1 MRQRSRPAAEGQ
13 TRSRCDA
20 LAERASRGHSSHLLD
35 GRQRRGARVVNG
47 RQHPSALG
55 PVKGRSEQMNGKSM
69 HWVHRLAAFG
79 LVVGL
84 VAGLAAVGNAQSVG
98 GQAYSTYV
106 NTPLGYSGQ
115 SPLAVLPAVSGTDGA
130 TADAEGSAL
139 NVAGALSSDF
149 LNSITS
155 GEIGTAETGAQSTAS
170 AASVNILNGLI
181 TADEV
186 VANAMSSASQG
197 GAFSSADGSTVT
209 NLAIAG
215 VGSLSGDSPIA
226 PNTNISLPGV
236 GYVVLNEQIPSGDG
250 VTSSGLTVNMIHVYL
265 QNLVG
270 GIGGTLQTTGEIIV
284 GSATSSVAS

>member
-1 MRQRSRPAAEGQ
+1 
-13 TRSRCDA
+13 
-20 LAERASRGHSSHLLD
+20 
-35 GRQRRGARVVNG
+35 
-47 RQHPSALG
+47 
-55 PVKGRSEQMNGKSM
+55 MNRKSM
-69 HWVHRLAAFG
+69 HWVNHLVALG

-84 VAGLAAVGNAQSVG
+84 VVGVAAAGGAQTVG

-106 NTPLGYSGQ
+106 NTPLGSSAQ

-130 TADAEGSAL
+130 EADAEGAAL
-139 NVAGALSSDF
+139 SVAGALSSDF

-155 GEIGTAETGAQSTAS
+155 GEIGAAEAGAQSTSS

-186 VANAMSSASQG
+186 VANVVSSASQG
-197 GAFSSADGSTVT
+197 GAFSNADGSTFT
-209 NLAIAG
+209 NLTVAG
-215 VGSLSGDSPIA
+215 QSLSGDQVVA

-250 VTSSGLTVNMIHVYL
+250 VSSSGLTVNMIHVYL

-284 GSATSSVAS
+284 GSATSRVAS

>member
-1 MRQRSRPAAEGQ
+1 
-13 TRSRCDA
+13 
-20 LAERASRGHSSHLLD
+20 
-35 GRQRRGARVVNG
+35 
-47 RQHPSALG
+47 
-55 PVKGRSEQMNGKSM
+55 MNGNSM
-69 HWVHRLAAFG
+69 HWVTRLAALG

-98 GQAYSTYV
+98 GQAYSTFV

-130 TADAEGSAL
+130 MADAEGSAL

-155 GEIGTAETGAQSTAS
+155 GEIGAAETGAQSTAS

-186 VANAMSSASQG
+186 LANVMSSAAQD
-197 GAFSSADGSTVT
+197 GAFSNADGSTFT

-215 VGSLSGDSPIA
+215 VGSLSGDSPLA

-265 QNLVG
+265 QSLTGGSCVPLVG
-270 GIGGTLQTTGEIIV
+270 CLPGVLTTTGEIIV
-284 GSATSSVAS
+284 GSATSSVGP

>member
-1 MRQRSRPAAEGQ
+1 
-13 TRSRCDA
+13 
-20 LAERASRGHSSHLLD
+20 
-35 GRQRRGARVVNG
+35 
-47 RQHPSALG
+47 
-55 PVKGRSEQMNGKSM
+55 MNGKSM
-69 HWVHRLAAFG
+69 HWVNRLAALG

-84 VAGLAAVGNAQSVG
+84 VAGLAAAGSAQSVG

-106 NTPLGYSGQ
+106 NTPLGFSGQ

-130 TADAEGSAL
+130 MADAEGSAL

-186 VANAMSSASQG
+186 VANVMSSVTGS
-197 GAFSSADGSTVT
+197 GAFSNADGSTFT
-209 NLAIAG
+209 NLTVAG
-215 VGSLSGDSPIA
+215 RSLSGDQALA

-265 QNLVG
+265 QSLTG
-270 GIGGTLQTTGEIIV
+270 GGCTPLGCLPGVLTSTGEIIV
-284 GSATSSVAS
+284 GSAASNATM

>member
-1 MRQRSRPAAEGQ
+1 
-13 TRSRCDA
+13 
-20 LAERASRGHSSHLLD
+20 
-35 GRQRRGARVVNG
+35 
-47 RQHPSALG
+47 
-55 PVKGRSEQMNGKSM
+55 MNGKSM
-69 HWVHRLAAFG
+69 HWVHRLAVLG

-84 VAGLAAVGNAQSVG
+84 VAGPAAAGSAQSVG

-106 NTPLGYSGQ
+106 NTPLGFSGQ

-130 TADAEGSAL
+130 EADAAGSAL
-139 NVAGALSSDF
+139 SVAGALSSDF

-170 AASVNILNGLI
+170 AASINILNGLI

-186 VANAMSSASQG
+186 VANVMSSADQS
-197 GAFSSADGSTVT
+197 GAFSNADGSTFT

-215 VGSLSGDSPIA
+215 VGSLAGDQPLA
-226 PNTNISLPGV
+226 PNTNVSLPGV

-265 QNLVG
+265 QSLVG
-270 GIGGTLQTTGEIIV
+270 GVLNPLTGQIIGGTLQTTGEIIV
-284 GSATSSVAS
+284 GSATSRVAS

>member
-1 MRQRSRPAAEGQ
+1 
-13 TRSRCDA
+13 
-20 LAERASRGHSSHLLD
+20 
-35 GRQRRGARVVNG
+35 
-47 RQHPSALG
+47 
-55 PVKGRSEQMNGKSM
+55 MNGNSM
-69 HWVHRLAAFG
+69 HWVKRLAALG

-84 VAGLAAVGNAQSVG
+84 VAGLAAAGNAQSVG

-106 NTPLGYSGQ
+106 NTPLGYRGQ
-115 SPLAVLPAVSGTDGA
+115 PPLAVRPAVPGTDGA

-155 GEIGTAETGAQSTAS
+155 GELGTTESGAQSTAS

-186 VANAMSSASQG
+186 VANVMSSVIQD
-197 GAFSSADGSTVT
+197 GAFSNADGSTLT
-209 NLAIAG
+209 NLVVAG
-215 VGSLSGDSPIA
+215 VPITSGDAAVA
-226 PNTNISLPGV
+226 PNTSTTLPGV

-265 QNLVG
+265 QSLTGATCVLGVCTPGALTN
-270 GIGGTLQTTGEIIV
+270 TGEIIV
-284 GSATSSVAS
+284 GSATSGVAR